1 MHSDLVPKLPLGTPA
16 ANSHLAQAPS
26 KRGFKDW
33 FPNRSLGTREPIGVS
48 FVLFLGL
55 IPFEGVPM
63 KMVVAPAAA
72 VLLAG
77 LAQVVLAEPPG
88 KERGKELA
96 ALEQKMLGAWK
107 GRVGCD
113 GRLVFRADGTYELT
127 EYGPAPIR

>member
-1 MHSDLVPKLPLGTPA
+1 
-16 ANSHLAQAPS
+16 
-26 KRGFKDW
+26 
-33 FPNRSLGTREPIGVS
+33 
-48 FVLFLGL
+48 
-55 IPFEGVPM
+55 M

-72 VLLAG
+72 VLSAG

-113 GRLVFRADGTYELT
+113 GQLGDYYFLRDRLREDSAWRDNPSELFTRQSATCASWIEGTAQSALWQGRTSCPRSRLPESLAKPSPQ
-127 EYGPAPIR
+127 GNAI